1 MKAHPE
7 SIVMTFDDDLTY
19 DAQTIS
25 RLLEAHRRYP
35 SSIIAS
41 RSHRMTFID
50 GELAPY
56 KQWDME
62 QRCCMNEPRFDLMA
76 TSGAGTLYPPYA
88 LPAQALQGDSID
100 KACEQCDDIW
110 LLAWGLMAGRSVVAV
125 GDPSLSYVDGT
136 QDVGLFHENIEGG
149 GNDRALSALRCR
161 YALFDEK
168 MRAVACESSRNVY
181 QELRD
186 SQRDLTRANDHI
198 HRFECSRSWRIGRFV
213 TYLPRRMRR
222 IVRARTS
229 SCASADELSDAHL
242 KTKLSVQGLD
252 KRDASSQMHS
262 EIDDGMRGYVH
273 VQRQGTV

>member
-1 MKAHPE
+1 
-7 SIVMTFDDDLTY
+7 
-19 DAQTIS
+19 
-25 RLLEAHRRYP
+25 
-35 SSIIAS
+35 
-41 RSHRMTFID
+41 MTFID

-62 QRCCMNEPRFDLMA
+62 QRCFMNEPRFDLMA

-136 QDVGLFHENIEGG
+136 QDVGLFHKNIEGG

-186 SQRDLTRANDHI
+186 SQRDLMRANDHI
-198 HRFECSRSWRIGRFV
+198 RRFEHSRSWRIGRFV
-213 TYLPRRMRR
+213 TYLPRRIRR
-222 IVRARTS
+222 SIRATRS
-229 SCASADELSDAHL
+229 SCASVDESPDAHL
-242 KTKLSVQGLD
+242 KAKSSVQGLD
-252 KRDASSQMHS
+252 KRVASSQTNS